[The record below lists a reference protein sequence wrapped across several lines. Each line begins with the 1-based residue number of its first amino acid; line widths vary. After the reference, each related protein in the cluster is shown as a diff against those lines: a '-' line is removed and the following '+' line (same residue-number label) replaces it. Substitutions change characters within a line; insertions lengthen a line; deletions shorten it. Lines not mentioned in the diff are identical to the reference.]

1 MNALF
6 HKMAEMTRRT
16 KKMKKLTILGHNL
29 SHIDSNVLA
38 KVFMQV
44 EELEFDGLM
53 LSAEQT
59 AAIFHT

>member
-29 SHIDSNVLA
+29 SHIDSSVLA
-38 KVFMQV
+38 KCFMQV